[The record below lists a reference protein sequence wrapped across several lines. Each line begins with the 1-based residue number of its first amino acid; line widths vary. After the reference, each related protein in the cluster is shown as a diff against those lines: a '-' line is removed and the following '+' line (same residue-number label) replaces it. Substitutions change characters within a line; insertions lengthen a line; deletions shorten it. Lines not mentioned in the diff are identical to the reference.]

1 MGLLQSLVLFIHFNP
16 FIHPHSYLFSMKIL
30 LILLCLTAGTTAYAQ
45 TTGTVTATA
54 ILPDAAAMSASVQF
68 PPDTILPPSRGAKV
82 VADSLHYLLPEV
94 TVKAATTKGPEKII
108 THPVQE
114 IGRGYLLRHNSTGF
128 VQTLASLPGIASMD
142 IGAGFSKPVIRGLG
156 FNRVAVV
163 DRGIVQQNQQW
174 GADHG
179 LEIDQY
185 DVDNVR
191 IHKGPMSLYYGSD
204 AMGGVI
210 EIMPP
215 RLPENDLF
223 WGDATLIGKSNNGLL
238 GTSVMASLK
247 RGRFFYRARATV
259 QSYADFRIP
268 ADTIDYLSWKMP
280 VQGRRMKNTAGREAN
295 LSFSA
300 AYRGEQFESGL
311 HVSDIHGKNGFF
323 PGAHG
328 IPSLSRLEPDGSTR
342 NVEMPYA
349 TSNHFKLISNNKWRL
364 SPGAAIDLDLGFQQN
379 LREELSPFH
388 THYSNQ
394 LPPHTDPDL
403 ELRFRLRT
411 YSANVRL
418 LLDEEKRWSKTFGL
432 STEVQHNRV
441 GGYSFLLPD
450 FERYSGGAFWLN
462 RVEVTEH
469 FQLTGGMRYDV
480 GRLRVAEYYDDVLAE
495 YLALQGVAKEEIDF
509 YAQRS
514 AALRSSFGD
523 FSGSVGFAWMPSD
536 DHTLKMNVG
545 KSFRYPGA
553 NELASNGL
561 HHGAFRHEQ
570 GNSALQP
577 ERGYQLDLDYRLR
590 GKQFRFTMNPFL
602 GWFSNYIYLE
612 PTGSWSI
619 LPHAGQIYRYNQAE
633 AWMAGGELIAEWL
646 PDERWHVSSALEY
659 VYNRNGRDHYP
670 LPFSPPTVITSDVTY
685 TGVGQG
691 PLISYSLQLEH
702 RGVMAQD
709 RIAKNELR
717 TPGTSLWNLSAHLH
731 WRIYGR
737 RVVVDFQI
745 DNLFDRAFL
754 NHLSFYRRLNA
765 PEPGRNGQV
774 IVSVP
779 F

>member
-1 MGLLQSLVLFIHFNP
+1 
-16 FIHPHSYLFSMKIL
+16 MKIL
-30 LILLCLTAGTTAYAQ
+30 MILLCLTAGPTIYTQA
-45 TTGTVTATA
+45 TGTKTSTMALA
-54 ILPDAAAMSASVQF
+54 EAMTTNAQL
-68 PPDTILPPSRGAKV
+68 PPDTILSSGCGV
-82 VADSLHYLLPEV
+82 TDTADSLHYLLPQV
-94 TVKAATTKGPEKII
+94 TVRAKSTRESGKIS
-108 THPVQE
+108 TLPVEE
-114 IGRGYLLRHNSTGF
+114 ISRGYFLRNNSTGF
-128 VQTLASLPGIASMD
+128 VQTLASLPGVSSMN

-156 FNRVAVV
+156 FNRVVVV

-210 EIMPP
+210 EILPP
-215 RLPENDLF
+215 RLPEGDLF
-223 WGDATLIGKSNNGLL
+223 WGDATLIGKSNNNLL
-238 GTSVMASLK
+238 GTSVTASLK

-280 VQGRRMKNTAGREAN
+280 VQGRRMKNTAGREMN
-295 LSFSA
+295 FSFSA
-300 AYRGEQFESGL
+300 AYTGERFESRL
-311 HVSDIHGKNGFF
+311 HLSDIHGKNGYF

-328 IPSLSRLEPDGSTR
+328 IPSLSRLEPDGSAR
-342 NVEMPYA
+342 NVGMPYA
-349 TSNHFKLISNNKWRL
+349 TSNHLKMISNNKWRL
-364 SPGAAIDLDLGFQQN
+364 SPDAFIDLDLGFQQN

-394 LPPHTDPDL
+394 QPPVENQDM
-403 ELRFRLRT
+403 ELRLRLKT
-411 YSANVRL
+411 YSANARL
-418 LLDEEKRWSKTFGL
+418 RLDEEKRWSKTFGF

-462 RVEVTEH
+462 QVEVTKH
-469 FQLTGGMRYDV
+469 FLLTGGIRYDV

-495 YLALQGVAKEEIDF
+495 YLALQGAGKEEVDF

-523 FSGSVGFAWMPSD
+523 FSGSAGFAWMPSKV
-536 DHTLKMNVG
+536 HTLKMNVG
-545 KSFRYPGA
+545 KSFRYPGT

-570 GNSALQP
+570 GNSGLQP
-577 ERGYQLDLDYRLR
+577 EKGYQLDLDYRFR
-590 GKQFRFTMNPFL
+590 VEQFRLTLNPFL

-619 LPHAGQIYRYNQAE
+619 LPHAGQIYRYRQSE
-633 AWMAGGELIAEWL
+633 AWIGGGEAVVEWL
-646 PDERWHVSSALEY
+646 PGERWHVTSALEY
-659 VYNRNGRDHYP
+659 VYNQNRTDHYP
-670 LPFSPPTVITSDVTY
+670 LPFSPPTVITTDVTY
-685 TGVGQG
+685 TGEGRG
-691 PLISYSLQLEH
+691 ALTHYTLQLEH

-717 TPGTSLWNLSAHLH
+717 TPGASLWNLSADLL
-731 WRIYGR
+731 WRINGR
-737 RVVVDFQI
+737 QVVMNFQI
-745 DNLFDRAFL
+745 DNLLDRVFL

-765 PEPGRNGQV
+765 PEPGRNVQV
-774 IVSVP
+774 IVRVP

>member
-1 MGLLQSLVLFIHFNP
+1 
-16 FIHPHSYLFSMKIL
+16 MKIL
-30 LILLCLTAGTTAYAQ
+30 LILFCLTAGTTAY
-45 TTGTVTATA
+45 T
-54 ILPDAAAMSASVQF
+54 SAF
-68 PPDTILPPSRGAKV
+68 PPDTTRQATTG
-82 VADSLHYLLPEV
+82 VADSLHYLLPQV
-94 TVKAATTKGPEKII
+94 TVRAKPAQETGKIS
-108 THPVQE
+108 TLPMEEV
-114 IGRGYLLRHNSTGF
+114 GRGFLLRNNSTGF
-128 VQTLASLPGIASMD
+128 VQTLASLPGVSSMN

-191 IHKGPMSLYYGSD
+191 LHKGPMSLFYGSD

-210 EIMPP
+210 EILPP

-223 WGDATLIGKSNNGLL
+223 WGDATLMGKSNNNLL

-247 RGRFFYRARATV
+247 RGNFFYRGRATV

-280 VQGRRMKNTAGREAN
+280 VYGRRMKNTAGREVN

-300 AYRGEQFESGL
+300 AYMGEKFESRL
-311 HVSDIHGKNGFF
+311 HLSDIYGKNGYF

-328 IPSLSRLEPDGSTR
+328 MPSLSRLVPDGSLR

-349 TSNHFKLISNNKWRL
+349 TSNHFKWILNNRWRL

-379 LREELSPFH
+379 LREEMSPFH
-388 THYSNQ
+388 THYGNQ
-394 LPPHTDPDL
+394 QPPVDDGDL
-403 ELRFRLRT
+403 ELRFRLKT

-418 LLDEEKRWSKTFGL
+418 LLDEEKRWSKTFGF
-432 STEVQHNRV
+432 SAEAQHNRV

-469 FQLTGGMRYDV
+469 FLLMGGIRFDA
-480 GRLRVAEYYDDVLAE
+480 GRLRVEEYYDDVLAE
-495 YLALQGVAKEEIDF
+495 YLILQGVAMEEAGF
-509 YAQRS
+509 YALRS
-514 AALRSSFGD
+514 AALRSSYGD
-523 FSGSVGFAWMPSD
+523 LSGSAGFAWMPSAH
-536 DHTLKMNVG
+536 HTLKMNVG
-545 KSFRYPGA
+545 KSFRYPGV

-577 ERGYQLDLDYRLR
+577 EKGYQLDMDYRFR
-590 GKQFRFTMNPFL
+590 GEQFRLALNPFL

-619 LPHAGQIYRYNQAE
+619 LPHAGQIYRYRQAE
-633 AWMAGGELIAEWL
+633 AWMTGGEALVEWL
-646 PDERWHVSSALEY
+646 PTERWHLSSALEY
-659 VYNRNGRDHYP
+659 VYNQNSRDHYP
-670 LPFSPPTVITSDVTY
+670 LPFSPPTVITTDVTY
-685 TGVGQG
+685 TGDGRGALTQY
-691 PLISYSLQLEH
+691 ILQLEH

-717 TPGTSLWNLSAHLH
+717 TSGTSLWNLSAHLH
-731 WRIYGR
+731 WRINGR
-737 RVVVDFQI
+737 QVVVDFQI

-774 IVSVP
+774 IVRFP

>member
-1 MGLLQSLVLFIHFNP
+1 
-16 FIHPHSYLFSMKIL
+16 
-30 LILLCLTAGTTAYAQ
+30 
-45 TTGTVTATA
+45 
-54 ILPDAAAMSASVQF
+54 
-68 PPDTILPPSRGAKV
+68 
-82 VADSLHYLLPEV
+82 
-94 TVKAATTKGPEKII
+94 
-108 THPVQE
+108 
-114 IGRGYLLRHNSTGF
+114 
-128 VQTLASLPGIASMD
+128 
-142 IGAGFSKPVIRGLG
+142 
-156 FNRVAVV
+156 
-163 DRGIVQQNQQW
+163 
-174 GADHG
+174 
-179 LEIDQY
+179 
-185 DVDNVR
+185 
-191 IHKGPMSLYYGSD
+191 
-204 AMGGVI
+204 
-210 EIMPP
+210 
-215 RLPENDLF
+215 
-223 WGDATLIGKSNNGLL
+223 
-238 GTSVMASLK
+238 
-247 RGRFFYRARATV
+247 
-259 QSYADFRIP
+259 
-268 ADTIDYLSWKMP
+268 
-280 VQGRRMKNTAGREAN
+280 MKNTAGREAN

-300 AYRGEQFESGL
+300 AYTGEQFESGL
-311 HVSDIHGKNGFF
+311 YVSDINGKNGYF

-328 IPSLSRLEPDGSTR
+328 IPSLSRLEPDGSAR

-349 TSNHFKLISNNKWRL
+349 TTNHFKLISNNKWRL

-394 LPPHTDPDL
+394 LPPVDDPDR
-403 ELRFRLRT
+403 ELRFRLKT

-432 STEVQHNRV
+432 SSEVQHNRV

-462 RVEVTEH
+462 RIELTEH
-469 FQLTGGMRYDV
+469 LLLTGGVRYDV
-480 GRLRVAEYYDDVLAE
+480 GRLRVAAYYDDVLAE
-495 YLALQGVAKEEIDF
+495 YLALQGVAEEEVRF

-514 AALRSSFGD
+514 AALRNSFGD
-523 FSGSVGFAWMPSD
+523 FSGSAGFAWMPTD
-536 DHTLKMNVG
+536 HHTLKVNLG

-553 NELASNGL
+553 NELASNGP

-577 ERGYQLDLDYRLR
+577 EKGYQLDLDYRFR
-590 GKQFRFTMNPFL
+590 EEQFRFTLNPFL

-633 AWMAGGELIAEWL
+633 AWMAGGEAVVEWL

-670 LPFSPPTVITSDVTY
+670 LPFTPPTVITSDVTY

-691 PLISYSLQLEH
+691 SLLSYSLQLEH

-731 WRIYGR
+731 WRIGGR
-737 RVVVDFQI
+737 RVVFDLQV
-745 DNLFDRAFL
+745 DNLFDRVFL

-774 IVSVP
+774 IVRVP

>member
-1 MGLLQSLVLFIHFNP
+1 
-16 FIHPHSYLFSMKIL
+16 MKIL
-30 LILLCLTAGTTAYAQ
+30 LILLCLTAGTTIYTQ
-45 TTGTVTATA
+45 TAGTERV
-54 ILPDAAAMSASVQF
+54 PPEAAATNA
-68 PPDTILPPSRGAKV
+68 PLRPDTPLPLNRPLSPGRGATDT
-82 VADSLHYLLPEV
+82 ADSLHYHLPQV
-94 TVKAATTKGPEKII
+94 TVRAKATQGTEKIS
-108 THPVQE
+108 TLPVEE
-114 IGRGYLLRHNSTGF
+114 ISRGYLLRNNSTNF
-128 VQTLASLPGIASMD
+128 VQTLASLPGVSSMD

-204 AMGGVI
+204 AMSGVI
-210 EIMPP
+210 EILPP
-215 RLPENDLF
+215 RLPEGDLF
-223 WGDATLIGKSNNGLL
+223 WGDMTLIGKSNNNLL
-238 GTSVMASLK
+238 GTSVTASLK
-247 RGRFFYRARATV
+247 RRRFFYRARATV

-268 ADTIDYLSWKMP
+268 TDTIDYLSWKMP
-280 VQGRRMKNTAGREAN
+280 VQGRRMKNTAGRETN
-295 LSFSA
+295 FSFSV
-300 AYRGEQFESGL
+300 AYTGERFESGL
-311 HVSDIHGKNGFF
+311 HVSDINGKNGYF

-328 IPSLSRLEPDGSTR
+328 IPSLARLEPDGSTR

-364 SPGAAIDLDLGFQQN
+364 SPDATIDLDLGFQQN

-394 LPPHTDPDL
+394 QPPQKDPNL
-403 ELRFRLRT
+403 ELRFRLKT

-418 LLDEEKRWSKTFGL
+418 LLDEEKQWSKTFGL
-432 STEVQHNRV
+432 STEAQHNRV

-462 RVEVTEH
+462 QFEMTEH
-469 FQLTGGMRYDV
+469 FLLTGGIRYDV

-495 YLALQGVAKEEIDF
+495 YLTQQGVAKEEVGF

-523 FSGSVGFAWMPSD
+523 FSGSAGFAWMPSEI
-536 DHTLKMNVG
+536 HTLKMNVG

-577 ERGYQLDLDYRLR
+577 ESGYQLDLDYQFR
-590 GKQFRFTMNPFL
+590 GKRFRFMLNPFL

-612 PTGSWSI
+612 PTGNWSI

-633 AWMAGGELIAEWL
+633 VWMAGGEAVVEWI
-646 PDERWHVSSALEY
+646 PDERWQLTSALEY
-659 VYNRNGRDHYP
+659 VYNQNRTDHYP
-670 LPFSPPTVITSDVTY
+670 LPFSPPTVITSDVTF
-685 TGVGQG
+685 TGDGRG
-691 PLISYSLQLEH
+691 ALTHYALQLEH
-702 RGVMAQD
+702 RGIMAQD

-717 TPGTSLWNLSAHLH
+717 TPGASLWNLSAHLH
-731 WRIYGR
+731 WRINGR
-737 RVVVDFQI
+737 LVVFDFQI

-774 IVSVP
+774 IVRVP

>member
-1 MGLLQSLVLFIHFNP
+1 MKLLLVLLYI
-16 FIHPHSYLFSMKIL
+16 
-30 LILLCLTAGTTAYAQ
+30 TAGTVVYAQ
-45 TTGTVTATA
+45 TGAT
-54 ILPDAAAMSASVQF
+54 
-68 PPDTILPPSRGAKV
+68 DT
-82 VADSLHYLLPEV
+82 ADSLHYHLPQV
-94 TVKAATTKGPEKII
+94 TVRAKAIQGAEKIS
-108 THPVQE
+108 TLPVEE
-114 IGRGYLLRHNSTGF
+114 ISRGYLLRNNSTGF
-128 VQTLASLPGIASMD
+128 VQTLASLPGVASMD
-142 IGAGFSKPVIRGLG
+142 IGAGFSKPVIRGMG
-156 FNRVAVV
+156 FNRMAVV

-191 IHKGPMSLYYGSD
+191 LHKGPMSLYYGSD

-210 EIMPP
+210 EILPP
-215 RLPENDLF
+215 RLPESDLF
-223 WGDATLIGKSNNGLL
+223 WGDVTLIGKTNNNLL
-238 GTSVMASLK
+238 GTSVTASLK

-280 VQGRRMKNTAGREAN
+280 VYDRRMKNTAGREAN

-300 AYRGEQFESGL
+300 AYTGERLESRL
-311 HVSDIHGKNGFF
+311 HVSDINGKNGYF

-364 SPGAAIDLDLGFQQN
+364 SPAAAINLDLGFQQN

-394 LPPHTDPDL
+394 LPPVDDPDL
-403 ELRFRLRT
+403 ELRFRLKT

-418 LLDEEKRWSKTFGL
+418 LLDEEERWSKTFGL
-432 STEVQHNRV
+432 STEAQHNRV

-462 RVEVTEH
+462 QVALTEH
-469 FQLTGGMRYDV
+469 FLLTGGIRYDV
-480 GRLRVAEYYDDVLAE
+480 GRLRVAAYYDDVLAE
-495 YLALQGVAKEEIDF
+495 YLTQQGITEEEVGF

-523 FSGSVGFAWMPSD
+523 FSGSAGFAWMPSA

-577 ERGYQLDLDYRLR
+577 EKGYQLDMDYRFK
-590 GKQFRFTMNPFL
+590 GEQFRFTLNPFL
-602 GWFSNYIYLE
+602 GWFPNYIYLE
-612 PTGSWSI
+612 PTGNWSI
-619 LPHAGQIYRYNQAE
+619 LPHAGQIYRYRQAE
-633 AWMAGGELIAEWL
+633 AWMAGGEAVVEWM
-646 PDERWHVSSALEY
+646 PDERWQVTSALEY
-659 VYNRNGRDHYP
+659 VYNQNRTDHYP
-670 LPFSPPTVITSDVTY
+670 LPFSPPTVIVTDVAY
-685 TGVGQG
+685 TGDGRG
-691 PLISYSLQLEH
+691 ALTHYTLQLEH

-717 TPGTSLWNLSAHLH
+717 TPGASLWNLSAHLH
-731 WRIYGR
+731 WRINGR
-737 RVVVDFQI
+737 LVVFDFQI

-774 IVSVP
+774 IVRVP